1 MNTDF
6 KKILIII
13 LLGIVLFVPF
23 LGQVHLF
30 DWDEINFA
38 EAAREMLVS
47 KNYMRVQ
54 VDFQPFWEKPPL
66 FIWMQALSMAVFG
79 INEFAARLPN
89 ALFGIITLASL
100 FYIGKRVVNERMA
113 WIWVLLYAG
122 SWLPFFYF
130 KTAIIDP
137 VFNFFIFIAFF
148 QVWLLRFE
156 SKKMLHA
163 ILAGVFLG
171 LAVLTKGPVAI
182 LIAMLS
188 FIVYIIW
195 NKGIWGF
202 SWRHVVVLTIF
213 AALTTFS
220 WFGIDIFQNGW
231 WFTKT
236 FITYQVEL
244 LSSGVAGHG
253 QPFYYH
259 PIVLLIGCF
268 PASLFLFQFRK
279 QNLQLNLKVKDYN
292 RWMWILFWVVLILF
306 SIVKTK
312 IVHYSSLCYF
322 PITFIAAL
330 AISKMD
336 LINLKRKNLFRGLF
350 LGLGILWS
358 LLLILLP
365 IFGKNKNWL
374 IPYIKD
380 DFAIAN
386 LQADVSWSYL
396 LSVIGLFYLIIV
408 VVVFVK
414 SKKYFERAML
424 VFLISNMVFIP
435 VTMLAFTPKI
445 EQYSQGAAIEFYQS
459 FVGKDVYIVPMG
471 FKSYAH
477 LFYSKKQDKNAVEYE
492 RRDMDWLTQGAVDK
506 PTYFICKINYAQHME
521 GYGNLIEIGSK
532 NGFVFYKRK
541 DQ

>member
-1 MNTDF
+1 M
-6 KKILIII
+6 IA

-54 VDFQPFWEKPPL
+54 IDFQPFWEKPPL
-66 FIWMQALSMAVFG
+66 FIWMQALSMAIFG

-89 ALFGIITLASL
+89 AVFGIITLCTL

-113 WIWVLLYAG
+113 WLWVLFYAG
-122 SWLPFFYF
+122 TWLSFFYF

-137 VFNFFIFIAFF
+137 VFNFFILISFF
-148 QVWLLRFE
+148 QVFLIRFGNR
-156 SKKMLHA
+156 KILPA
-163 ILAGVFLG
+163 ILAGFFLG

-182 LIAMLS
+182 LIAELAL
-188 FIVYIIW
+188 IVYLIW
-195 NKGIWGF
+195 NKGFWGLGF
-202 SWRHVVVLTIF
+202 KHVLILSLVC
-213 AALTTFS
+213 ALTSFS
-220 WFGIDIFQNGW
+220 WFGVDIFHNGW

-236 FITYQVEL
+236 FIAYQIRL
-244 LSSGVAGHG
+244 FSTGDAGHG

-268 PASLFLFQFRK
+268 PASLFLFQSRK
-279 QNLQLNLKVKDYN
+279 QNLQLNLKAKDFK

-330 AISKMD
+330 EISKMD
-336 LINLKRKNLFRGLF
+336 LVKPQWKNIFRGLF
-350 LGLGILWS
+350 LGLGIVWS

-365 IFGKNKNWL
+365 IIGKNKTML

-380 DFAIAN
+380 EFAIAN
-386 LQADVSWSYL
+386 LQAEVTWSYWLCSIGIAYL
-396 LSVIGLFYLIIV
+396 LVVIL
-408 VVVFVK
+408 VFVK
-414 SKKYFERAML
+414 SRYFFERSMVL
-424 VFLISNMVFIP
+424 FLILNMLFIP
-435 VTMLAFTPKI
+435 ITMLAFTPKI
-445 EQYSQGAAIEFYQS
+445 EAYSQAAAIDFYKS
-459 FVGKDVYIVPMG
+459 FSGKDCYIIPMG

-477 LFYSKKQDKNAVEYE
+477 LFYARKKDNNSKAYE
-492 RRDMDWLTQGAVDK
+492 QNGIKWLLEGDVDK
-506 PTYFICKINYAQHME
+506 PIYFICKINYAKNLDKKM
-521 GYGNLIEIGSK
+521 NLIRMGAK
-532 NGFVFYKRK
+532 NGFVFYKRN